1 MTGEPTGGR
10 RAQFAE
16 LYKQD
21 RIADQLGYYHRRRVE
36 AQRAHDQAIHGKW
49 AFSTLAAI
57 AGSVGAALPAVRI
70 ELAIAAA
77 FLAAAATALTAYQSL
92 YAFPRL
98 AKLYRDAEI
107 SLSAL
112 TAAGNALSSDL
123 TPEDTRKLVGRIEKV
138 FRQENS
144 QWGQLVQHAD
154 DKAGHHD
161 GGKGES

>member
-1 MTGEPTGGR
+1 MTGESAAER
-10 RAQFAE
+10 RAQFAK
-16 LYKQD
+16 LYARD
-21 RIADQLGYYHRRRVE
+21 RIDNQIDYYHRRRVE

-49 AFSTLAAI
+49 ALSTLAAV

-98 AKLYRDAEI
+98 AKLYGDAEI

-112 TAAGNALSSDL
+112 NAAGKALSSDL
-123 TPEDTRKLVGRIEKV
+123 TPEETRKLVGRIEKV

-144 QWGQLVQHAD
+144 QWGQLIQHAD
-154 DKAGHHD
+154 GKAGHHD
-161 GGKGES
+161 GAKGGS